1 MKLFVDSARAQD
13 WQLPPGCPRI
23 SGATTNP
30 TLVRRA
36 GLDVSLPSYQ
46 GLLDAAAKAGL
57 GALMLQLPRPDLH
70 EAKAWMDALQNQ
82 AHRLGAH
89 APALTIKLPCHPDWA
104 ALMQAVRA
112 RGLPLLVTGVAN
124 PVQLLWAQQQGAHY
138 VAPYLGRLQADG
150 RDVWALVRAC
160 VALQAQG
167 TDLLAASIAS
177 AEVLTGLIAAGAA
190 AATLKS
196 ELLASLAHDPLTDAA
211 MAQFAQD
218 SQARPA
224 AGPLA
229 PD

>member
-1 MKLFVDSARAQD
+1 MKLFVDSARPQD

-23 SGATTNP
+23 AGATTNP
-30 TLVRRA
+30 TLVHRA
-36 GLDVSLPSYQ
+36 GLAVSLASYQ
-46 GLLDAAAKAGL
+46 GLLEAAAQARLQG
-57 GALMLQLPRPDLH
+57 LMLQLPRPDLH
-70 EAKAWMDALQNQ
+70 EAQAWMEALQRQ
-82 AHRLGAH
+82 AQSLGTA

-104 ALMQAVRA
+104 ALMRAVRA

-150 RDVWALVRAC
+150 RDVWALVRDC

-167 TDLLAASIAS
+167 TELLAASIAS

-190 AATLKS
+190 AATLKA
-196 ELLASLAHDPLTDAA
+196 ELITHLAHDPLTDAA

-218 SQARPA
+218 S
-224 AGPLA
+224 GA
-229 PD
+229 P